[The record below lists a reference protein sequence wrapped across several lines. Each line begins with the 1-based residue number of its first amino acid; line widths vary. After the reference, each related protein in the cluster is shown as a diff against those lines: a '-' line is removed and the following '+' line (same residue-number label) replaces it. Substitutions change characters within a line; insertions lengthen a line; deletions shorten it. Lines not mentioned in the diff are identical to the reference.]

1 MRNFFYLFILGCF
14 FACTP
19 KISAPSVEAPKPKM
33 DTEMVKEEAGEMVD
47 DMIKIKPGVDLGL
60 MDKTVSPKK
69 DFYNFVNGGWMAKTE
84 IPSDEGRWGSFNE
97 LRDNNDKMV
106 LALVDKALAM
116 DNVDPNS
123 DEGKIVN
130 FFQTAMNMEQRNK
143 AGADVIK
150 PFLDQ
155 IAAIQSK
162 NDLLNFM
169 IASVPYG
176 GTLLGVGVFADA
188 KDSNTNTLY
197 LGGGNL
203 GLPERDYYLNDDE
216 DSQKKRD
223 QYVTFITK
231 MLQTLGDD
239 EGSAMAQAK
248 RILAFEKGM
257 AESMLA
263 KEERRNPLNTYHPKS
278 LEELKTLAPAIDWE
292 AYLNGVKAVGYKEI
306 IVSQPKYIEKVNDIW
321 ANGDL
326 NTIKEYLRMT
336 VLNDAASF
344 MGEEV
349 DKINFEFYGKQ
360 IGGSEAQKPLNERVL
375 SVTSGVLGEALGK
388 LYVAEYFPPAAKK
401 VASDMVAEIR
411 TSFGERI
418 KNLEWMSAETKEKAL
433 EKLGTF
439 QVKIGYPDKWKDYS
453 NLEIK
458 GWENGGSYYQNI
470 LNARKWRYE
479 DRIKKIGKAVDK
491 TEWFMP
497 PQTVNAY
504 YNPRYN
510 EIVFPAA
517 ILQAPFFD
525 FQADPACNF
534 GGIGGV
540 IGHEISHGFDDSG
553 SRFDADGNLNNWWTD
568 ADREAFDIRGKQLID
583 QYDSYEPLPGINVN
597 GEFTLGE
604 NIGDLGGVNVAY
616 DGLQSYLA
624 KNGDPGTIDGFSQN
638 QRFFINWAT
647 IWRTK
652 FRDEALKNRIKTDP
666 HSPGQYRAT
675 GPIIN
680 MEAFQ
685 KAFGIVE
692 GDRMFKSDEER
703 IIIW

>member
-439 QVKIGYPDKWKDYS
+439 QVKIGYPDK
-453 NLEIK
+453 
-458 GWENGGSYYQNI
+458 
-470 LNARKWRYE
+470 
-479 DRIKKIGKAVDK
+479 
-491 TEWFMP
+491 
-497 PQTVNAY
+497 
-504 YNPRYN
+504 
-510 EIVFPAA
+510 
-517 ILQAPFFD
+517 
-525 FQADPACNF
+525 
-534 GGIGGV
+534 
-540 IGHEISHGFDDSG
+540 
-553 SRFDADGNLNNWWTD
+553 
-568 ADREAFDIRGKQLID
+568 
-583 QYDSYEPLPGINVN
+583 
-597 GEFTLGE
+597 
-604 NIGDLGGVNVAY
+604 
-616 DGLQSYLA
+616 
-624 KNGDPGTIDGFSQN
+624 
-638 QRFFINWAT
+638 
-647 IWRTK
+647 
-652 FRDEALKNRIKTDP
+652 
-666 HSPGQYRAT
+666 
-675 GPIIN
+675 
-680 MEAFQ
+680 
-685 KAFGIVE
+685 
-692 GDRMFKSDEER
+692 
-703 IIIW
+703 

>member
-1 MRNFFYLFILGCF
+1 M
-14 FACTP
+14 
-19 KISAPSVEAPKPKM
+19 
-33 DTEMVKEEAGEMVD
+33 
-47 DMIKIKPGVDLGL
+47 
-60 MDKTVSPKK
+60 
-69 DFYNFVNGGWMAKTE
+69 
-84 IPSDEGRWGSFNE
+84 
-97 LRDNNDKMV
+97 
-106 LALVDKALAM
+106 
-116 DNVDPNS
+116 
-123 DEGKIVN
+123 
-130 FFQTAMNMEQRNK
+130 
-143 AGADVIK
+143 
-150 PFLDQ
+150 
-155 IAAIQSK
+155 
-162 NDLLNFM
+162 
-169 IASVPYG
+169 
-176 GTLLGVGVFADA
+176 
-188 KDSNTNTLY
+188 
-197 LGGGNL
+197 
-203 GLPERDYYLNDDE
+203 
-216 DSQKKRD
+216 
-223 QYVTFITK
+223 
-231 MLQTLGDD
+231 
-239 EGSAMAQAK
+239 
-248 RILAFEKGM
+248 
-257 AESMLA
+257 
-263 KEERRNPLNTYHPKS
+263 
-278 LEELKTLAPAIDWE
+278 
-292 AYLNGVKAVGYKEI
+292 
-306 IVSQPKYIEKVNDIW
+306 
-321 ANGDL
+321 
-326 NTIKEYLRMT
+326 
-336 VLNDAASF
+336 
-344 MGEEV
+344 
-349 DKINFEFYGKQ
+349 
-360 IGGSEAQKPLNERVL
+360 
-375 SVTSGVLGEALGK
+375 
-388 LYVAEYFPPAAKK
+388 
-401 VASDMVAEIR
+401 
-411 TSFGERI
+411 
-418 KNLEWMSAETKEKAL
+418 
-433 EKLGTF
+433 
-439 QVKIGYPDKWKDYS
+439 
-453 NLEIK
+453 
-458 GWENGGSYYQNI
+458 
-470 LNARKWRYE
+470 
-479 DRIKKIGKAVDK
+479 DK